1 MIPKSLKEVIEGFK
15 QFPGIGPKTA
25 RRLGFFIL
33 NSNFSNIQRFANSIL
48 NLIENIQECAN
59 CYNIAE
65 EKYCDI
71 CNATNRD
78 EHILCIV
85 ENASDISLFEQT
97 GFKGKYH
104 VLGGTLSPLDGIG
117 PEDLNLDNLIN
128 KTNIIT
134 EIVIATN
141 PSVEG
146 EATAL
151 YILNLLKDLPIK
163 VSRLARGIPS
173 GGNLEYVDELT
184 LLRSYSERVPI
195 KS

>member
-1 MIPKSLKEVIEGFK
+1 MYGLRSL
-15 QFPGIGPKTA
+15 
-25 RRLGFFIL
+25 LG
-33 NSNFSNIQRFANSIL
+33 R
-48 NLIENIQECAN
+48 
-59 CYNIAE
+59 
-65 EKYCDI
+65 K
-71 CNATNRD
+71 
-78 EHILCIV
+78 HI
-85 ENASDISLFEQT
+85 
-97 GFKGKYH
+97 
-104 VLGGTLSPLDGIG
+104 
-117 PEDLNLDNLIN
+117 
-128 KTNIIT
+128 TNIIT